1 MGSLQNLCKK
11 TAQALDAYKLLSFL
25 TQENACLDME
35 SLHLQIKKACTAL
48 KARGSKYKF
57 RAKMTFCW
65 LDQLKVLDRSSKCQS
80 DKLE

>member
-35 SLHLQIKKACTAL
+35 SLHLQLKKLA
-48 KARGSKYKF
+48 
-57 RAKMTFCW
+57 
-65 LDQLKVLDRSSKCQS
+65 QLKGQRLKV
-80 DKLE
+80 